1 MFFYAI
7 AAVVAIAALG
17 WYFWQRRARPTP
29 AALKPGQPMPLF
41 IARDETGNK
50 LDSSVLEGSPAVV
63 IFVRGG
69 WCPFCSKQ
77 VKDLTA
83 AYKSITELG
92 ARLILVTPEPLETTR
107 RVAEFFDVEFDFW
120 LDDGL
125 AIARA
130 LDLVHGGGVPS
141 GWKGEYGT
149 DTVWPTSIVVDAAGV
164 IRYTEVSK
172 HIVDRPNP
180 KVLLR
185 ALKNAS

>member
-1 MFFYAI
+1 MVFYGI
-7 AAVVAIAALG
+7 AAFIAAGAIG
-17 WYFWQRRARPTP
+17 WYLWQRASRPTP
-29 AALKPGQPMPLF
+29 DALRPGQPMPLF
-41 IARDETGNK
+41 IARDEAGNK
-50 LDSSVLEGSPAVV
+50 LDSSVLEGTPAVV

-83 AYKSITELG
+83 AYKEITNLG

-107 RVAEFFDVEFDFW
+107 RVAEFFDVDFDFW

-130 LDLVHGGGVPS
+130 LDLVHRGGVP
-141 GWKGEYGT
+141 GAWNREYGE
-149 DTVWPTSIVVDAAGV
+149 DTVWPTSIVVDKAGI

-180 KVLLR
+180 RMLLR
-185 ALKNAS
+185 ALSNAS